1 MDKKENL
8 RRTLQGKEHEWIPA
22 SFFLHLKQEQL
33 EDNACIQFHK
43 EFYRETD
50 VDFLKVMHDGL
61 TAPCSLSPR
70 GLWELKEYRP
80 GKEKNSYVCSYLER
94 VKRVSEALSGEVD
107 IYANIFSP
115 FTLFRRIGE
124 EKMLAYI
131 QEDKNA
137 VRDILLRLAEDIGWM
152 AEQMVKEAGCLGN
165 FLAFQ
170 GAESNLFSM
179 EEYETLIKESDR
191 ILLAAAN
198 QASSFNIL
206 HFCGWNQVKNQL
218 ELWKQY
224 PGCVVNWAVYVEH
237 LTLEQGRRYFGMRPV
252 MGGFDNRREG
262 LLYCG
267 DQKQVEEETRRLIRV
282 YKETFGNTDS
292 LILGADCSFL
302 PDFQAERFRW
312 VLETAR
318 KTANG

>member
-1 MDKKENL
+1 MDGGTN
-8 RRTLQGKEHEWIPA
+8 GK
-22 SFFLHLKQEQL
+22 
-33 EDNACIQFHK
+33 
-43 EFYRETD
+43 
-50 VDFLKVMHDGL
+50 
-61 TAPCSLSPR
+61 R
-70 GLWELKEYRP
+70 GRMF
-80 GKEKNSYVCSYLER
+80 GKFSG
-94 VKRVSEALSGEVD
+94 VSGG
-107 IYANIFSP
+107 
-115 FTLFRRIGE
+115 RI
-124 EKMLAYI
+124 KS
-131 QEDKNA
+131 
-137 VRDILLRLAEDIGWM
+137 V
-152 AEQMVKEAGCLGN
+152 
-165 FLAFQ
+165 
-170 GAESNLFSM
+170 
-179 EEYETLIKESDR
+179 
-191 ILLAAAN
+191 
-198 QASSFNIL
+198 
-206 HFCGWNQVKNQL
+206 
-218 ELWKQY
+218 LWKQY

>member
-1 MDKKENL
+1 MF
-8 RRTLQGKEHEWIPA
+8 GKF
-22 SFFLHLKQEQL
+22 S
-33 EDNACIQFHK
+33 
-43 EFYRETD
+43 
-50 VDFLKVMHDGL
+50 G
-61 TAPCSLSPR
+61 
-70 GLWELKEYRP
+70 
-80 GKEKNSYVCSYLER
+80 
-94 VKRVSEALSGEVD
+94 VSGG
-107 IYANIFSP
+107 
-115 FTLFRRIGE
+115 RI
-124 EKMLAYI
+124 KW
-131 QEDKNA
+131 
-137 VRDILLRLAEDIGWM
+137 LAEDIGWM

-179 EEYETLIKESDR
+179 EEYETLIKESDQ
-191 ILLAAAN
+191 IVLAAAN
-198 QASSFNIL
+198 QTSSFNILHFCGWNQVKNQLELWKQYPGCVVNWAVYVEHLTLEQGRRYSSSFNIL

-302 PDFQAERFRW
+302 PDFQAKRFRW